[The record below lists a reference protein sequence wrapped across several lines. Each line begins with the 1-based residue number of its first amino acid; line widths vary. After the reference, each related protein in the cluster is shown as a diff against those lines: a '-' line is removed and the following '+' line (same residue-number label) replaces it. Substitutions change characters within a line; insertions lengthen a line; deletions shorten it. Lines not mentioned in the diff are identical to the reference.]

1 MLESMLKMDM
11 RYWTLFQ
18 KDHCLDKC
26 LTQKCSQMRTPN
38 HWQNNNLVSRLLMP
52 LGWIYFQLSLWR
64 HKIARCFDIG
74 VPVICVGNIVA
85 GGAGKTP
92 TAMYLGKLLSNVLR

>member
-1 MLESMLKMDM
+1 
-11 RYWTLFQ
+11 
-18 KDHCLDKC
+18 
-26 LTQKCSQMRTPN
+26 
-38 HWQNNNLVSRLLMP
+38 MP

-64 HKIARCFDIG
+64 HKIARNFDIG

-92 TAMYLGKLLSNVLR
+92 TAMYLGKLLSKRFKVAFLTRGYGGALSGPIKVDPDKHTFQDVGDCLLYTSDAADE